1 MRDYSPEDL
10 AGISL
15 SPTKLESDKLERK
28 LGLFSVIII
37 SLSSMIGSGLFLLPS
52 LAMIEMGGGDSPV
65 GGVWLAYL
73 LAAFVVLPSAIS
85 KSELATAMPSSG
97 GSYLYVERAFGPL
110 IGTISG
116 LGLWAN
122 FMLKSAFAL
131 IGFKAYLWVFEEV
144 LAPNWEP
151 GWLYDNVDIIAL
163 ALLGAIVGI
172 NILGVKSVKKIQI
185 PIVMFSSGYLLALCL
200 WAFATMEVNWDSAI
214 SIEAFGG
221 DWTAV
226 ASTSA
231 FVFVS
236 YAGVTK
242 IAAVGGEVKQPS
254 KNLPYGILLSLL
266 FSCALYVTVTLAMTV
281 TVDPGEYLGEGG
293 TGPRED
299 PVYVFAKA
307 VGGET
312 VANIAAFLAV
322 VTMTSMALA
331 GILASSRF
339 PFAMSRDNLMPEFLE
354 EVHRKFGTPYWAIIV
369 TGLAIGAAI
378 TFLPVKEVAKLASGF
393 KIMIFMLINAVVIVL
408 RKSSPSHSWYSPE
421 WVTPP
426 MLYPF
431 MQLFGICG
439 GGFLLYLMGS
449 SGLMGASAAVILGLI
464 IFYGYGK
471 NNVKREITPWETA
484 LRMVTDPEDAEL
496 RRCYAAF
503 YGADKEGSGTLDMDQ
518 FISAILALGYVKR
531 GGVNIPVDSLVIS
544 STKTNER
551 DQTVRDLFIEGDS
564 DSDGSIDIQ
573 EFIVIAEEIA
583 P

>member
-431 MQLFGICG
+431 MQLFGIFG